1 MNKQSIYS
9 AIAASVLA
17 FTHTP
22 TNATLTPQL
31 GGDVLVDDDLGIMWL
46 ADMRL
51 ADSQTFGLTTG
62 IGINGEM
69 NWFTTNTWIA
79 AMNAHNGG
87 LGWLGFN
94 DWQLPTTAVPD
105 ASCTPSGA
113 SQPAGTGTGCTGS
126 DMGHLYYTEFGLSA
140 GTNASTAAATA
151 GFSNLA
157 TGEFYWSGTL
167 DGVNGYDFSFGSGSQ
182 ATLGRGFT
190 LFVVPVRTNTVPVP
204 AALWLFGSGLLGLV
218 GMARRKKA

>member
-17 FTHTP
+17 FTHAS
-22 TNATLTPQL
+22 TNAALTPQL
-31 GGDVLVDDDLGIMWL
+31 GGDVLVDDLGIMWL

-51 ADSQTFGLTTG
+51 ADSQAFWLTTG
-62 IGINGEM
+62 IGTNGEM
-69 NWFTTNTWIA
+69 NWFTANTWID
-79 AMNAHNGG
+79 AMNAHNSG
-87 LGWLGFN
+87 LGWLDFN
-94 DWQLPTTAVPD
+94 DWRLPTTTVPD
-105 ASCTPSGA
+105 ASCSTPGS
-113 SQPAGTGTGCTGS
+113 STGTGCAGS
-126 DMGHLYYTEFGLSA
+126 EMGHLYYTEFGLSA

-167 DGVNGYDFSFGSGSQ
+167 DGPSAYDFHFGNGAQ
-182 ATLGRGFT
+182 ATLGRGFL